1 MSFLFQAVVE
11 CLTSKASTDIVK
23 VDNVVNDKNHLE
35 FKEDKVGRTAQD
47 VATEVINTLY
57 SAEKKGRD
65 LEQAINNIVTEY
77 GWTESIGIAILNALE
92 NALKNGT
99 AMGQVMKE
107 AFDKATDAAISF
119 VRDHPVYCTIIALG
133 ILVVLAPWVLEAV
146 GFGELGPIEG
156 KIDFRNMRRQ

>member
-1 MSFLFQAVVE
+1 MSFLLQAIAE
-11 CLTSKASTDIVK
+11 CLTGKTSDNIN
-23 VDNVVNDKNHLE
+23 VDNVVNDKNYLE
-35 FKEDKVGRTAQD
+35 FKEDKAGHTAQD
-47 VATEVINTLY
+47 IATEVINTLY

-65 LEQAINNIVTEY
+65 LEQTLNNIVTEY
-77 GWTESIGIAILNALE
+77 GWTESIGVAILNALE

-119 VRDHPVYCTIIALG
+119 ARDHPVYCTIIALG

-156 KIDFRNMRRQ
+156 KIDFQNIRRQ